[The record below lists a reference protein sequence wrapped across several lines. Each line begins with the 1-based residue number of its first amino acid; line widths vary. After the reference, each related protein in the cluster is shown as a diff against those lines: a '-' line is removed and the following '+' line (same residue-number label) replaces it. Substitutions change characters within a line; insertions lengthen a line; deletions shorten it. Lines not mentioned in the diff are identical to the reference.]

1 MQSRFHLLTNEIYTR
16 VIKMPFPSATELL
29 ELDDRFAGNWE
40 RSVPHWYRVDV
51 DVPEPYAT
59 GHAVMW
65 WRLRNFRIIMYR
77 PYVMRRALQ
86 ARSEVQSAVPPQVQ
100 RAYDRCL
107 DEAKASINAIS
118 EFWSTKPP
126 TRLAA
131 WYAL

>member
-1 MQSRFHLLTNEIYTR
+1 
-16 VIKMPFPSATELL
+16 MPFPSATELL
-29 ELDDRFAGNWE
+29 DLDDRLAGSWE
-40 RSVPHWYRVDV
+40 KGVPHWYRADV
-51 DVPEPYAT
+51 SVPEPFIT

-86 ARSEVQSAVPPQVQ
+86 ARSEDQSTVPQPVQ

-107 DEAKASINAIS
+107 FEAKASINAIS
-118 EFWSTKPP
+118 EFWSAKSP